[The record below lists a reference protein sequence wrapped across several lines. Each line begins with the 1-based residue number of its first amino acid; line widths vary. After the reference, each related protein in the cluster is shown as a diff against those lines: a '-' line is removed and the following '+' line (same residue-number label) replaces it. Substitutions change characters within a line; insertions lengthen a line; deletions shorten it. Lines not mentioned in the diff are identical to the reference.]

1 MFLTAEYLLG
11 RVVVLPKGC
20 WEWTGAKSKDGYG
33 ILRVEGKQVVAR
45 RIFWLMFRSE
55 IQEGQ
60 VLRQRLKPPRCI
72 GHLCCN
78 PDHLEIRDVHGPIWE
93 MCPNQHRLVPR
104 NTIIEKR
111 PGGGITKRCKICRA
125 AYWREKKSRQRSNR
139 IGVQG
144 YSRKDA

>member
-1 MFLTAEYLLG
+1 MFLTAEYLMG

-104 NTIIEKR
+104 NTIVEKQ
-111 PGGGITKRCKICRA
+111 PGGASQSDTGFVELPIGARRNPGKDRIASVCKA
-125 AYWREKKSRQRSNR
+125 F
-139 IGVQG
+139 
-144 YSRKDA
+144 